1 MTTPLLTGI
10 ALALLASVALNA
22 GYLVQHLG
30 SQHTPDITIGRPIAT
45 LRSLLASRLWLL
57 GSIAGLTGW
66 GLHVGALSQAPLS
79 LVQAFSA
86 GGLALAVPLG
96 AWITHTHLTRRER
109 VAIMLMGGALAVLG
123 IGAGGAGSATVPA
136 VALVTF
142 LVVCIVASAG
152 LSALPAGPRR
162 PHLLGVAAG
171 ALYGSADVSTKA
183 ATTAAHAGGLAHGV
197 FSPWVLAI
205 ALASAGGFF
214 CLQRG
219 LQLGSVLAVIA
230 LMTAVTN
237 VVAILGGLLV
247 FSEPLGASATTGV
260 LHAFALLLVGAAA
273 WRLSFAQARLGVA
286 EAKPEV
292 RRPTRTPST
301 NASTCSAPVRS

>member
-1 MTTPLLTGI
+1 MTTPLLIGI

-22 GYLVQHLG
+22 SYLVQHLG
-30 SQHTPDITIGRPIAT
+30 SQRAPDISIARPIAT
-45 LRSLLASRLWLL
+45 MRGLLASRLWLL
-57 GSIAGLTGW
+57 GSVAGLVGW

-96 AWITHTHLTRRER
+96 AWITHTRLERRER
-109 VAIMLMGGALAVLG
+109 VAIVAMGGALALLG
-123 IGAGGAGSATVPA
+123 IGAGGAGLATVPA
-136 VALVTF
+136 ATMIVF
-142 LVVCIVASAG
+142 LVVCVVTTAG

-171 ALYGSADVSTKA
+171 ILYGSADVATKA
-183 ATTAAHAGGLAHGV
+183 ATTTAHAGGLAHGV
-197 FSPWVLAI
+197 LSPWVLAI

-237 VVAILGGLLV
+237 LVAILGGLVV
-247 FSEPLGASATTGV
+247 FSEPLGATTLMRV
-260 LHAFALLLVGAAA
+260 VHAFALLLVGAAA
-273 WRLSFAQARLGVA
+273 WRLSFTQARLGA
-286 EAKPEV
+286 ADGELDV
-292 RRPTRTPST
+292 RRPTMQPST
-301 NASTCSAPVRS
+301 KASTCSAPARS

>member
-1 MTTPLLTGI
+1 MTAPLLTGV

-30 SQHTPDITIGRPIAT
+30 SQHTPDISIGRPIAT
-45 LRSLLASRLWLL
+45 LRGLLASRLWLL
-57 GSIAGLTGW
+57 GSIAGVLGW

-96 AWITHTHLTRRER
+96 AWVTRTRLGRRER
-109 VAIMLMGGALAVLG
+109 VAIVAMGGALALLG
-123 IGAGGAGSATVPA
+123 IGAAGAGLAAVPA
-136 VALVTF
+136 VKLVTF
-142 LVVCIVASAG
+142 LAVCLVAAAG
-152 LSALPAGPRR
+152 LSALPTGPRR
-162 PHLLGVAAG
+162 AQLLGVAAG
-171 ALYGSADVSTKA
+171 VLYGGADVATKA
-183 ATTAAHAGGLAHGV
+183 ATTVVHAGGLAQGLL
-197 FSPWVLAI
+197 SPWALAI
-205 ALASAGGFF
+205 ALACAGGFF

-247 FSEPLGASATTGV
+247 FSEPLGATVPAGA
-260 LHAFALLLVGAAA
+260 LHAIALVLVGVAA
-273 WRLSFAQARLGVA
+273 WRLSFTQARM
-286 EAKPEV
+286 V
-292 RRPTRTPST
+292 RC
-301 NASTCSAPVRS
+301 AS